1 MLAYVLY
8 VHIYV
13 EQGNHLDNLAS
24 LQILLFPVTVK
35 KDMDNT
41 DITGIC
47 FLTLQ
52 RREHYAS
59 I

>member
-1 MLAYVLY
+1 
-8 VHIYV
+8 
-13 EQGNHLDNLAS
+13 
-24 LQILLFPVTVK
+24 VTVK

-59 I
+59 IWALVLQ